1 MKNHIPH
8 PSILNSNKR
17 INWPILKT
25 KIHIYFHL
33 RIKVNKEQSW
43 KTKKRKEKT
52 HSILTNAFSKK
63 KKKKSY
69 NWNESISSWVMLRP
83 QLLQQFATL
92 RVVSGGKNV
101 MGPCGSI
108 SPSLTARH
116 MASYTINCDHSITLL
131 SFSIFTIRPS
141 LTLIIS

>member
-1 MKNHIPH
+1 MKIDIPH

-63 KKKKSY
+63 KKKSY
-69 NWNESISSWVMLRP
+69 NWNESISSWVMLKS
-83 QLLQQFATL
+83 QLLQQFATW
-92 RVVSGGKNV
+92 RVVSGGKYV

-108 SPSLTARH
+108 SPSLTARN
-116 MASYTINCDHSITLL
+116 MASYTINCGHSITLL
-131 SFSIFTIRPS
+131 IFSIFTIRPS
-141 LTLIIS
+141 LTLKIS

>member
-1 MKNHIPH
+1 MKIDIPH

-63 KKKKSY
+63 KSY
-69 NWNESISSWVMLRP
+69 NWNESISSWVMLKP
-83 QLLQQFATL
+83 QLLQQFVTW
-92 RVVSGGKNV
+92 RVVSGGKYV

-108 SPSLTARH
+108 SPSLTARN
-116 MASYTINCDHSITLL
+116 MASYTINCGHSITLL
-131 SFSIFTIRPS
+131 IFSIFTIRPS
-141 LTLIIS
+141 LTRKIS